1 MNSFEIAVSELN
13 VLLSFHSF
21 NYGRRGNT
29 SGNTNVEHHR
39 KLDSEQLIINNN

>member
-1 MNSFEIAVSELN
+1 MNSFEIAVNKLIA
-13 VLLSFHSF
+13 LTGFHSF

-39 KLDSEQLIINNN
+39 TLYSEQ